1 MPVTVPQ
8 HSPSFCHQPPPVAM
22 AVSDAALTVEPK
34 SSHVSDPS
42 LLPFIQP
49 HFDPA
54 DHLNAVL
61 PSLSTSRSR
70 NGSDVPLSE
79 LSVQT
84 QTLLSQLN
92 AQTTRLSAVLTQMT
106 DDILRSG
113 ARLAYEVEVLRGET
127 AGLSEALTDGLRR
140 DVEKFV
146 PGGVKIEAPSSALP
160 PSDKPDESTTR
171 PSTAGADALQTS
183 SRINA
188 EPEYLNQLRTLTL
201 VRSRLESVIKVFGE
215 AMQWTLAPSEVSF
228 ASSLVSVSAPE
239 HGSESQSRE
248 EKGREFAERLRNEI
262 AELITG
268 TDEGLE
274 AAQTRIQA
282 LRELSQVWKDTAE
295 ERARTRFVDGLVKLA
310 EDRHRQHKN
319 TRNPPQ
325 KKAEAP
331 KVEERT
337 KALEKN
343 GGGFLENLQRLR
355 DNIYLG

>member
-1 MPVTVPQ
+1 MLHKHQ
-8 HSPSFCHQPPPVAM
+8 HQHQQPRLVAM
-22 AVSDAALTVEPK
+22 AVSDAHRASVVEPK

-42 LLPFIQP
+42 LAPFIQP
-49 HFDPA
+49 HFDPV

-61 PSLSTSRSR
+61 PALSTARSR
-70 NGSDVPLSE
+70 NASDVPLAE

-127 AGLSEALTDGLRR
+127 TGLSEALTDGLKD
-140 DVEKFV
+140 DVAKFV
-146 PGGVKIEAPSSALP
+146 PGGLRIEPTSSALP
-160 PSDKPDESTTR
+160 SSDRPDEPATR
-171 PSTAGADALQTS
+171 PSTASAEALQRS
-183 SRINA
+183 SQVSS
-188 EPEYLNQLRTLTL
+188 EPEHLNHLRTLTL

-239 HGSESQSRE
+239 PGSESQSRE

-268 TDEGLE
+268 TDDGLE

-295 ERARTRFVDGLVKLA
+295 EKARTRFVDGLVRLA
-310 EDRHRQHKN
+310 EDRHRQFKN
-319 TRNPPQ
+319 NRNPPQ
-325 KKAEAP
+325 RKPDPP
-331 KVEERT
+331 KVED
-337 KALEKN
+337 KAKAPEKS
-343 GGGFLENLQRLR
+343 GGFLENLQRMR

>member
-1 MPVTVPQ
+1 
-8 HSPSFCHQPPPVAM
+8 M
-22 AVSDAALTVEPK
+22 AVSDANRPPTVEPK

-42 LLPFIQP
+42 LAPFIQP
-49 HFDPA
+49 QFDPA

-61 PSLSTSRSR
+61 PALSTARSR
-70 NGSDVPLSE
+70 NASDVPLSE

-127 AGLSEALTDGLRR
+127 AGLSEALTDGLKD
-140 DVEKFV
+140 DVAKFV
-146 PGGVKIEAPSSALP
+146 PGGLRIESASGAPPS
-160 PSDKPDESTTR
+160 SDKPDESATR
-171 PSTAGADALQTS
+171 PSTASADALRRGSQTS
-183 SRINA
+183 V
-188 EPEYLNQLRTLTL
+188 EPEYLNHLRTLTL

-239 HGSESQSRE
+239 PGSESQSRE

-262 AELITG
+262 AELIIG

-274 AAQTRIQA
+274 AAQIRIQA

-295 ERARTRFVDGLVKLA
+295 EKARTRFVDGLVRLA
-310 EDRHRQHKN
+310 EDRHRQCKN
-319 TRNPPQ
+319 NRNPPQ
-325 KKAEAP
+325 RKADPTRAEGIVDAP
-331 KVEERT
+331 
-337 KALEKN
+337 EKT
-343 GGGFLENLQRLR
+343 GGFLENLQRMR
-355 DNIYLG
+355 ENIYLG